1 MHRHGLLHVRPTS
14 TRTGDR
20 MNVTIGTILVIIL
33 IVLLL
38 LWLL

>member
-1 MHRHGLLHVRPTS
+1 MERQ
-14 TRTGDR
+14 GDR
-20 MNVTIGTILVIIL
+20 RPMEASPMNVTIGTVLVVIL